1 MKQQKNSMDEIDKML
16 YEYFENNKEIPEET
30 AKVIENTFKKKKT
43 KHTMVFKSVAAVCT
57 VFLLTTGAVF
67 AKDITKFLSEM
78 FNLTSI
84 DLKNDSV
91 VDAIE
96 NKEYIQNVDMEY
108 IELNDDYKIKVDYLL
123 VDDINSYMVF
133 NLYSKNNLNED
144 TRFSILDLLITDD
157 NGNHIYGGRAEG
169 QATKIVSIGGWNNIS
184 TTNNEI
190 KELFFLMT
198 NGIPDTE
205 NLNIKFTKIGLYDSK
220 NPGINNMEIN
230 SKFDYNIELIDKF
243 KNREKIEYIIP
254 NLENSEYK
262 IEKCIATD
270 TGLYLLYRTQNPNLK
285 FELLNVTSN
294 QNSLGRLNCN
304 NFYFITQFHIS
315 KEELENKENLEIIDS
330 NNNKIIL
337 KKL

>member
-84 DLKNDSV
+84 DLKNDGV

-123 VDDINSYMVF
+123 VDDINLYMVF
-133 NLYSKNNLNED
+133 NLCSKNNLNEN
-144 TRFSILDLLITDD
+144 TRF
-157 NGNHIYGGRAEG
+157 
-169 QATKIVSIGGWNNIS
+169 
-184 TTNNEI
+184 
-190 KELFFLMT
+190 
-198 NGIPDTE
+198 
-205 NLNIKFTKIGLYDSK
+205 
-220 NPGINNMEIN
+220 IN
-230 SKFDYNIELIDKF
+230 Y
-243 KNREKIEYIIP
+243 
-254 NLENSEYK
+254 
-262 IEKCIATD
+262 
-270 TGLYLLYRTQNPNLK
+270 
-285 FELLNVTSN
+285 
-294 QNSLGRLNCN
+294 
-304 NFYFITQFHIS
+304 
-315 KEELENKENLEIIDS
+315 
-330 NNNKIIL
+330 
-337 KKL
+337 

>member
-123 VDDINSYMVF
+123 VDDINLYMVF

-157 NGNHIYGGRAEG
+157 NGNHIYGGRAEV
-169 QATKIVSIGGWNNIS
+169 QATKIVSMGGWNNIS

-285 FELLNVTSN
+285 FELLNVISE

-304 NFYFITQFHIS
+304 NF
-315 KEELENKENLEIIDS
+315 
-330 NNNKIIL
+330 
-337 KKL
+337 